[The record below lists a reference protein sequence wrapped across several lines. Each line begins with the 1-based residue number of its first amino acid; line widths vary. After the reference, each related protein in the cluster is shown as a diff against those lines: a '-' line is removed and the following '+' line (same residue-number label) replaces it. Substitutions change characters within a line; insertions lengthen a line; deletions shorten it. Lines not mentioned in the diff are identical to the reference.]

1 MLFYFCLGDTIG
13 IHVTHFGVDKS
24 VVMVIKNGHP
34 VGTQFHYEADHRK
47 YYPAISMEHGPM
59 ELVVTWP
66 QHIVNIPKYSS
77 VSRTL

>member
-1 MLFYFCLGDTIG
+1 
-13 IHVTHFGVDKS
+13 
-24 VVMVIKNGHP
+24 MVIKNGHP